1 MIKTQVTMKEKLNT
15 SLQSI
20 SLIAV
25 AGLAGWSVFYDQI
38 SALKLLTYLIIFL
51 VLIEILSL
59 ILIRKTYP
67 ESHTTFKL
75 GIIATLL
82 ILLGIKR
89 MLPDFFVPLAV
100 TTFAI
105 NYLYN
110 FYTNNKR
117 RKGQY
122 KRKKTNKFHL

>member
-1 MIKTQVTMKEKLNT
+1 MKEKLNT

-25 AGLAGWSVFYDQI
+25 VGMAAWSVFSGDI
-38 SALKLLTYLIIFL
+38 STTKLLTYLIIFL
-51 VLIEILSL
+51 VIIEIFSL
-59 ILIRKTYP
+59 ILVRKTYP
-67 ESHTTFKL
+67 ESHTTFKS
-75 GIIATLL
+75 GIIASFL

-89 MLPDFFVPLAV
+89 MLPDFFVPLTITA
-100 TTFAI
+100 FAI

-117 RKGQY
+117 RKG
-122 KRKKTNKFHL
+122 KFRRNGQSKFRL

>member
-1 MIKTQVTMKEKLNT
+1 MKEKLNT

-25 AGLAGWSVFYDQI
+25 AGLAAWSVFYDEL
-38 SALKLLTYLIIFL
+38 SALKLLSYLIIFL
-51 VLIEILSL
+51 VFIEVLSL

-67 ESHTTFKL
+67 ESHTTFKV

-100 TTFAI
+100 ITFAI
-105 NYLYN
+105 NYFYN

-117 RKGQY
+117 RKGQF
-122 KRKKTNKFHL
+122 KRKKPSKFKL